1 MCIIAPLILDFSDR
15 IKHQRKYNDNAP
27 EITGNKTSNN
37 NNTIRNYRGTWMVN
51 IQYENINILF
61 CYLQHTYLIKP
72 ISSYNHVSYYTI
84 RIRCILFYSIR
95 GMIPR
100 IDAIYTCANKLRIN
114 LLFIYV
120 YWSSI
125 YTHIMPSRHMW
136 ALNDYF
142 ERE

>member
-1 MCIIAPLILDFSDR
+1 MIFPIASNTKESIMITHQKSLA
-15 IKHQRKYNDNAP
+15 IKHRTTTIQFA
-27 EITGNKTSNN
+27 ITVAHE
-37 NNTIRNYRGTWMVN
+37 WVN
-51 IQYENINILF
+51 IQYENINILS

-72 ISSYNHVSYYTI
+72 ISSYNHVSYYTM
-84 RIRCILFYSIR
+84 RCILFYSIR